1 LKGSSVGKRGRPTT
15 QKKKKK
21 ISESHSDKAH
31 IIEKYRLSSIK
42 KNLPTLLRMV
52 QERTR
57 GSSKETSQRNKRE
70 REMSEGEKD
79 RL

>member
-21 ISESHSDKAH
+21 ISESHSDKAQ

-42 KNLPTLLRMV
+42 KKPSDIV
-52 QERTR
+52 AD
-57 GSSKETSQRNKRE
+57 GAGAHKR
-70 REMSEGEKD
+70 KQ
-79 RL
+79 